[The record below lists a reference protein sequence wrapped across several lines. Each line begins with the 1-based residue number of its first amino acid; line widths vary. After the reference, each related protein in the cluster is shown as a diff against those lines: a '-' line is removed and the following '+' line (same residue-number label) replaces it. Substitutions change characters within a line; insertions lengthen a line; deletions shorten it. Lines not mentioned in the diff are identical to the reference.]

1 LQIFAAKSGFSK
13 FSVVATSEDVEK
25 QKAGIR
31 YIHVQEH
38 HFDSTVKRMTVIF
51 RDLDQGT
58 NIAFMKGAPERVLDA
73 CLYNSQGDILTEDAK
88 NGVLKL
94 MDRFAGEGLRV
105 LALAS
110 KPLKEENM
118 SRDCVEN
125 EMHLLGLVGIYDPPR
140 LESLPSVQECQRAG
154 IVVHMLTGDHIATA
168 TAIAKEVGIITPST
182 HSRTSVI
189 TAQDFDRMTDHE
201 IDSLSSLPLV
211 VARCSPAT
219 KVKMVKAIHRRSRL
233 TAMTGDGVNDS
244 PSLKAADV
252 GIAMGLAGSD
262 VARQAAE
269 IVLADDNFATIVGA
283 VEEGRRIFD
292 NLVKFMLH
300 LMSSNCAEVIV
311 LVVGLAFMDN
321 SRKPVYPLSPVQIL
335 WENLITSAFPAFAY
349 FPSSERCG

>member
-1 LQIFAAKSGFSK
+1 
-13 FSVVATSEDVEK
+13 VASSDDLEVRKE
-25 QKAGIR
+25 GIR

-38 HFDSTVKRMTVIF
+38 HFDSNVKRMTVIYH
-51 RDLDQGT
+51 DIEQGA
-58 NIAFMKGAPERVLDA
+58 NVAFMKGAPERVLDA
-73 CLYNSQGDILTEDAK
+73 CLYNAHGELLTEDDKAD
-88 NGVLKL
+88 VLRH
-94 MDRFAGEGLRV
+94 MDHFAREGLVLHLITSLMQRV

-110 KPLKEENM
+110 KKLKETNLH
-118 SRDCVEN
+118 RDRVES
-125 EMHLLGLVGIYDPPR
+125 EMNLLGLIGIYDPPR
-140 LESLPSVQECQRAG
+140 LESLSAVRECQRAG
-154 IVVHMLTGDHIATA
+154 IIVHMLTGDHIATA

-182 HSRTSVI
+182 HTRTSVI
-189 TAQDFDRMTDHE
+189 TAQEFDRMSDAE
-201 IDSLSSLPLV
+201 IDALSSLPLV
-211 VARCSPAT
+211 VARCSPQT
-219 KVKMVKAIHRRSRL
+219 KVKMVNAIHRRGRL
-233 TAMTGDGVNDS
+233 TSMTGDGVNDS

-311 LVVGLAFMDN
+311 LVVGLAFMD
-321 SRKPVYPLSPVQIL
+321 SSGRPVYPLSPVQIL

-349 FPSSERCG
+349 TPFYIELMIGLD

>member
-13 FSVVATSEDVEK
+13 ATTVAPLEAVESFK
-25 QKAGIR
+25 DGIR
-31 YIHVQEH
+31 YHHIQEH
-38 HFDSTVKRMTVIF
+38 HFDSTLKRMTVIYH
-51 RDLDQGT
+51 DLEHDI
-58 NIAFMKGAPERVLDA
+58 NRAFMKGAPERVIDA
-73 CLYNSQGDILTEDAK
+73 CSFNAKGEPLTSIEID
-88 NGVLKL
+88 NVLHL
-94 MDRFAGEGLRV
+94 MDEFASEGLRV

-110 KPLKEENM
+110 RTLKTDCLA
-118 SRDCVEN
+118 RDAVET
-125 EMHLLGLVGIYDPPR
+125 EMTLLGLVGIYDPPR
-140 LESLPSVQECQRAG
+140 PESLASVKECQRAG
-154 IVVHMLTGDHIATA
+154 IVVHMLTGDHISTA

-182 HSRTSVI
+182 LTRASVI
-189 TAQDFDRMTDHE
+189 TAQEFDRMSDAQ
-201 IDSLSSLPLV
+201 IDSLSQLPLV
-211 VARCSPAT
+211 VARCSPST
-219 KVKMVKAIHRRSRL
+219 KVKMVKAIHRRHRL

-252 GIAMGLAGSD
+252 GIAMGLNGSD

-311 LVVGLAFMDN
+311 LVMGLAFMDG
-321 SRKPVYPLSPVQIL
+321 SSKPVYPLSPVQIL

-349 FPSSERCG
+349 VSL